1 MDPGLAG
8 TAIRRVSTIEKGH
21 AMAMLSQG
29 GSGELVWIPRG
40 TTFGEDDFVYYAGKG
55 DRPFEEVA
63 GRFDL
68 IVTGPH
74 ATAAIPRELE
84 DWIEPGMTARKQH
97 DFSDCTTSAVGRA
110 WAAADPRVLY
120 IENPHPRVLYDPN
133 RPHPEDP
140 EHDLR
145 EFFARLHAAER
156 GDPVS
161 FGGIDALRPV
171 TFAGERFLRE
181 PRNETEWAELVA
193 LLSDIAARGSRVYRS
208 VRDDVIERVYLAKSR
223 RLAGVD
229 LGTVGSAE
237 LNSMRMLTVQCI
249 HDTMNATVTTDGS
262 VDAAKPVADRLPSIV
277 SFGNRGDHRGEPRSP
292 SDGSILPEID
302 VPTMNG
308 AMLRSTRRAFQR
320 AFGVPEAELAS
331 ALELNQPYLGAYE
344 VQKIGRDLRALE
356 ERGVV
361 RHVTN
366 EGLLRVRTA
375 AYQAEFLREFL
386 LGDGNV
392 AHIRQPGDD
401 WPAVDIGHVERIAGR
416 LVAAYDMLRR
426 WNFDIQ
432 QTTEYTAPRFR

>member
-1 MDPGLAG
+1 MTTLEQERPGG
-8 TAIRRVSTIEKGH
+8 
-21 AMAMLSQG
+21 
-29 GSGELVWIPRG
+29 LVWIPRG
-40 TTFGEDDFVYYAGKG
+40 TAFGEDDFIYYAGKVE
-55 DRPFEEVA
+55 RPFDEIA

-68 IVTGPH
+68 IITGPH
-74 ATAAIPRELE
+74 ATAALPRELE

-133 RPHPEDP
+133 RPHPDDP
-140 EHDLR
+140 EGDLR
-145 EFFARLHAAER
+145 EFFRRLHAAER
-156 GDPVS
+156 GERVS

-181 PRNETEWAELVA
+181 PRSETEWAELVA

-208 VRDDVIERVYLAKSR
+208 VRDDVIERVYVAKSR
-223 RLAGVD
+223 RLADVD
-229 LGTVGSAE
+229 LGTIGSAE

-249 HDTMNATVTTDGS
+249 HDTMNATVTADGA
-262 VDAAKPVADRLPSIV
+262 VDTAKPAADRLPSIV

-302 VPTMNG
+302 VPTMSG

-320 AFGVPEAELAS
+320 AFGVAESELAA

-356 ERGVV
+356 ARGVV
-361 RHVTN
+361 RHATN

-386 LGDGNV
+386 LGEGNV
-392 AHIRQPGDD
+392 AHIRRPGVD
-401 WPAVDIGHVERIAGR
+401 WPAVDDAHIGRIVER

-426 WNFDIQ
+426 WNFHIQ
-432 QTTEYTAPRFR
+432 QTTEYAAPLFR